1 MKRIMKWSLLSLMLS
16 MFLCV
21 SVRAASKG
29 IVDIEVPEIETED
42 KEITAECKISGAG
55 EVTNGKIRITYDREK
70 LKLKESGQ
78 GDSLADTMVEI
89 NDPITGNKNEGEIVF
104 VFASARPV
112 SIDGTLL
119 QMKFDNAGLKSGE
132 KTEIKVA
139 VEELAAES
147 EELTETAECK
157 NGTVFIGKAADNTDD
172 TPKKTGKTTTGKN
185 SAAGSTSKSG
195 KVKTGD
201 TLKMEEALAAAG
213 ISLAVVISGA
223 VSLRKKKRK

>member
-1 MKRIMKWSLLSLMLS
+1 M
-16 MFLCV
+16 
-21 SVRAASKG
+21 
-29 IVDIEVPEIETED
+29 
-42 KEITAECKISGAG
+42 
-55 EVTNGKIRITYDREK
+55 
-70 LKLKESGQ
+70 
-78 GDSLADTMVEI
+78 
-89 NDPITGNKNEGEIVF
+89 
-104 VFASARPV
+104 

-157 NGTVFIGKAADNTDD
+157 NGTVFIGKSADNTDD
-172 TPKKTGKTTTGKN
+172 TPKKTGKTTAGKN

-201 TLKMEEALAAAG
+201 TLKMEEALEMWIRDRDKSQPCAG
-213 ISLAVVISGA
+213 RRNDTGSKDSGIRRN
-223 VSLRKKKRK
+223 VPNDRKRTASGI

>member
-1 MKRIMKWSLLSLMLS
+1 M
-16 MFLCV
+16 
-21 SVRAASKG
+21 
-29 IVDIEVPEIETED
+29 T
-42 KEITAECKISGAG
+42 
-55 EVTNGKIRITYDREK
+55 GKK

-139 VEELAAES
+139 VEELAVES

-172 TPKKTGKTTTGKN
+172 TPKKTGKTTAGKN

-223 VSLRKKKRK
+223 VSLRKKKRKQ